1 MPREPNSKELEQ
13 LRKIPLLG
21 VKGKIFWTVVAKR
34 LLSFLMV
41 NTYVDTSVQKGGISG
56 FVGCK
61 KHKTSM
67 SQLIG
72 EAKKLETDLAV
83 V

>member
-13 LRKIPLLG
+13 IRKIPLLG

-41 NTYVDTSVQKGGISG
+41 NTYVDTSEQKEELVV
-56 FVGCK
+56 VGCK
-61 KHKTSM
+61 NHKTSM

-72 EAKKLETDLAV
+72 EVKKLETDLAV